1 MSSQTPTPFKRH
13 STANKILNA
22 LPHDVM
28 ARLQP
33 NLEKSSLSLGQVLYR
48 VDDKTDFVYF
58 PDNSMVSV
66 IANTAEGQSAEVGVV
81 GREGI
86 VGLNVFL
93 GVDSTPNELLVQ
105 ISDGSTRIGVKAARR
120 EFVRG
125 GELQKLILR
134 FTHDF
139 MTQISQT
146 ALCNRLHT
154 IEERLSRW
162 LLMCRDRSET
172 NDLPLTQEFL
182 SIMLGANRPSITIA
196 AINLQSAGLIK
207 YSRGHIK
214 ILNREELEDSS
225 CTCYRKVVE
234 ESDRK

>member
-1 MSSQTPTPFKRH
+1 MSSQTPTPFKRL
-13 STANKILNA
+13 STNNEILNA
-22 LPHDVM
+22 LPDDVIE
-28 ARLQP
+28 RLLP
-33 NLEKSSLSLGQVLYR
+33 DLEKSALARGQLLYR
-48 VDDKTDFVYF
+48 AEDKTDYVYF

-66 IANTAEGQSAEVGVV
+66 IANTAEGQVAEVGVV
-81 GREGI
+81 GREGV
-86 VGLNVFL
+86 VGLNIFL

-105 ISDGSTRIGVKAARR
+105 ISDSSTRVGVEAARR
-120 EFVRG
+120 EFARG
-125 GELQKLILR
+125 GELLR

-162 LLMCRDRSET
+162 LLMCRDRSESD
-172 NDLPLTQEFL
+172 DLPLTQEFL

-214 ILNREELEDSS
+214 ILNREELKEFS
-225 CTCYRKVVE
+225 CDCYRKVVQE
-234 ESDRK
+234 YARK

>member
-1 MSSQTPTPFKRH
+1 MSSQAPTPFKRH
-13 STANKILNA
+13 STNNEILNA
-22 LPHDVM
+22 LPDDVIK
-28 ARLQP
+28 RLQP
-33 NLEKSSLSLGQVLYR
+33 DLEKSALALGQVLYR
-48 VDDKTDFVYF
+48 AEDKTDYVYF

-66 IANTAEGQSAEVGVV
+66 LANTVEGQCAEVGVV
-81 GREGI
+81 GREGV

-120 EFVRG
+120 EFARG
-125 GELQKLILR
+125 GELQNLILR

-162 LLMCRDRSET
+162 LLLCRDRSAS

-214 ILNREELEDSS
+214 IINREELEEFS
-225 CTCYRKVVE
+225 CDCYRKVKE
-234 ESDRK
+234 EYGRK